1 MSGVLREPMYK
12 IREYG
17 NGVRLVYRKMEGV
30 SSVALGFWVNAGS
43 RNEPAATN
51 GVSHFLEHL
60 LFKGSKKYTGDQIKE
75 SIEGLGG
82 SLNAFTS
89 EENTCYYAKFLG
101 RHLKKVFGVLS
112 DMVLHPLLKESDIEK
127 ERTVIIEEIKM
138 YKDLPQFQVAEVFD
152 ELLWPHHPLGRNI
165 AGSVE
170 TVKAIGPSVLSE
182 YHGQWYRPANIVIAC
197 AGALDEELLEDAVE
211 RLYAGLKAAAVG
223 RVEPFAAHHQGPQI
237 KLAAKDIEQTHI
249 HIGFPS
255 LWRAHRDRFAQ
266 GLIHVILGGNMSSRL
281 FNEVREKK
289 GLAYEIATHVKR
301 LRDTGVFF
309 VHAGIDSRNLLE
321 ASRVIFQELDRI
333 RQQKVSAAELRRAKD
348 FLTAQSEMALDDTM
362 EHMLWVGDSLMNLG
376 FLQTKEEVRRQI
388 ERTTAADILRVAEEM
403 ISWRR
408 LHVAAVGPGVDA
420 CQEKM
425 RQMAAER

>member
-1 MSGVLREPMYK
+1 MYK

-17 NGVRLVYRKMEGV
+17 NSVRLVYRKMKGV

-60 LFKGSKKYTGDQIKE
+60 LFKGSKKYSGDQIKE
-75 SIEGLGG
+75 NIEGLGG

-112 DMVLHPLLKESDIEK
+112 DMVLHPVLKESDIEK

-165 AGSVE
+165 AGSIE
-170 TVKAIGPSVLSE
+170 TVRAISRGVLSG
-182 YHGQWYRPANIVIAC
+182 YHSQWYSPANIVIAC
-197 AGALDEELLEDAVE
+197 AGDLDEELLEDSVE
-211 RLYAGLKAAAVG
+211 RIYAGLKAAAVG
-223 RVEPFAAHHQGPQI
+223 RIEPFVAHHQGPQI
-237 KLAAKDIEQTHI
+237 KLVAKDIEQTHI

-255 LWRAHRDRFAQ
+255 LWRAHRDRFVQ

-301 LRDTGVFF
+301 LKDTGVFF
-309 VHAGIDSRNLLE
+309 VHAGIDSRNLVE
-321 ASRVIFQELDRI
+321 ASRVIFQELDRMSH
-333 RQQKVSAAELRRAKD
+333 QKVPAGELRRAKD

-362 EHMLWVGDSLMNLG
+362 EHMLWIGDSLMNLG
-376 FLQTKEEVRRQI
+376 FLQTKEEVRRHI
-388 ERTTAADILRVAEEM
+388 ERISAADILRVAEEM

-408 LHVAAVGPGVDA
+408 LYVAAVGPGVDA
-420 CQEKM
+420 YQEKM